1 MKYILKEEIGMKKFE
16 FGLLTLCVLVGGYF
30 GSVMGIAIAM
40 AVYMVVSGLFE
51 ELRKNQVRKANE
63 EKEVKQNA

>member
-1 MKYILKEEIGMKKFE
+1 MKKFE

-40 AVYMVVSGLFE
+40 AAYMVVSGLFE
-51 ELRKNQVRKANE
+51 ELRKNRTQKENGK
-63 EKEVKQNA
+63 KEVEQNA